1 MKRTSYHM
9 MDVRWSLWLVVAA
22 CSSSAAPPA
31 RPTSPGNGSGEP
43 GEPIAAAPTEREC
56 EQLVAHAVALG
67 AAERTGRPP
76 DQLSTE
82 ADQEQLK
89 IRLRPF
95 VDECRALPRDSY
107 RCAIAATALAEL
119 AACHST
125 PSSSTSNSSVAPGGI
140 TPPAPRSP

>member
-1 MKRTSYHM
+1 ML
-9 MDVRWSLWLVVAA
+9 DVRWTLWLVVAA
-22 CSSSAAPPA
+22 CSSSAAPPT
-31 RPTSPGNGSGEP
+31 RPIGPTGSGSGDP
-43 GEPIAAAPTEREC
+43 GELTAAAPTEREC
-56 EQLVAHAVALG
+56 EQLVAHAISLG
-67 AAERTGRPP
+67 GAERTGRPP

-82 ADQEQLK
+82 ADQEQLE

-95 VDECRALPRDSY
+95 IDECRALPRDSY
-107 RCAIAATALAEL
+107 RCALAATAMAEL

>member
-1 MKRTSYHM
+1 M
-9 MDVRWSLWLVVAA
+9 MDVRWTLWLVVAA
-22 CSSSAAPPA
+22 CSSSAAPPT
-31 RPTSPGNGSGEP
+31 RPTGPTGTGSGEA
-43 GEPIAAAPTEREC
+43 GEVAGTGPTEREC

-82 ADQEQLK
+82 ADQDQLT
-89 IRLRPF
+89 IRLHPF
-95 VDECRALPRDSY
+95 IDECRALSRDSY
-107 RCAIAATALAEL
+107 RCAITATALADL

-125 PSSSTSNSSVAPGGI
+125 PRSSTSNSSVAPGGI

>member
-1 MKRTSYHM
+1 M

-22 CSSSAAPPA
+22 CSSSAAPPT
-31 RPTSPGNGSGEP
+31 RPTGPADSGSGEP
-43 GEPIAAAPTEREC
+43 GELAAAAPTEREC

-67 AAERTGRPP
+67 AAERAGRPP

-82 ADQEQLK
+82 ADQDQLE

-107 RCAIAATALAEL
+107 RCAMAATAIAEL

-125 PSSSTSNSSVAPGGI
+125 PRSSTSNSSVAPGGI

>member
-1 MKRTSYHM
+1 MK
-9 MDVRWSLWLVVAA
+9 DVRWTLWLVVAA
-22 CSSSAAPPA
+22 CSSSAAPPT
-31 RPTSPGNGSGEP
+31 RPTAPTDSGSGQPEELTA
-43 GEPIAAAPTEREC
+43 GAPTEREC

-89 IRLRPF
+89 TRLRPF
-95 VDECRALPRDSY
+95 IDECRALPRDSY
-107 RCAIAATALAEL
+107 RCVIAATALAEL

-125 PSSSTSNSSVAPGGI
+125 PRSSTSNSSVAPAGI